1 MKKALLAGGILFL
14 AACTDNSARVYRS
27 NDRAAMNP
35 NNRASSTSTQ
45 PVDRGDS
52 QNWAFKPWHATSR

>member
-14 AACTDNSARVYRS
+14 AACTDNTARVYRS
-27 NDRAAMNP
+27 NDRDPMDP
-35 NNRASSTSTQ
+35 QNRASSTSTQ

-52 QNWAFKPWHATSR
+52 ENWAFKPWRATSR